1 MKCQVWLLWRNKSH
15 SVALCTEKYYNGMK
29 RGELKGAD
37 GKSMDENRQKKLPIG
52 IESFEEIRAEG
63 FCYIDNTGLIMELLD
78 NWGKVNLFTRPR
90 RFGKSLNMSM
100 LKTFFEI
107 GCKKELF
114 DGLKIRKET
123 EVCEKYMGQFPVISV
138 SLKGVNGSDYST
150 ARSMLCSIVGAEAMR
165 FQFLLESSRLTDRE
179 KKQYEQLIMV
189 DETNQESFRM
199 PDSVL
204 MGSLKTL
211 SRLLQKH
218 YEKKVLLLID
228 EYDVPLAKAN
238 EKGYYEQMLSLV
250 RNVFE
255 QALKTNESLY
265 FAVMTGCLRV
275 AKESIFTGLN
285 NPKILSITSVKFDEY
300 FGFTD
305 AEVRRLLE
313 YYGLPDS
320 YDTMKNWYDGYR
332 FGNVDVYCPWDVVN
346 YVDDLKE
353 DPAAEPQDY
362 WSNTSGNDVVR
373 HFIERVDKGLTKREI
388 EKLIAGEAVEKEIRQ
403 ELTYNSLYDSAE
415 NLWSTL
421 FATGYLTQRGRQ
433 GGDIFRLAIPNME
446 IRKIFTGQ
454 IMELFKET
462 AKNDGESLKAFGEA
476 LKGGQGREVERLF
489 TAYLQ
494 KTISVRDTF
503 VKRETKEN
511 FYHGILLGILGY
523 KEGWY
528 VSSNKEAGNGYSDI
542 QIEIEDEKIGIVIEV
557 KYAHEEDK
565 DGVCRKALE
574 QIERLGYAKRL
585 YEDGMKTVLKYGI
598 ACYRKECR
606 VMAAMP

>member
-63 FCYIDNTGLIMELLD
+63 FCYIDKTVLIMELLD
-78 NWGKVNLFTRPR
+78 NWGKVNLFTRP
-90 RFGKSLNMSM
+90 
-100 LKTFFEI
+100 
-107 GCKKELF
+107 
-114 DGLKIRKET
+114 
-123 EVCEKYMGQFPVISV
+123 
-138 SLKGVNGSDYST
+138 
-150 ARSMLCSIVGAEAMR
+150 MLCSIVGAEAMR

-218 YEKKVLLLID
+218 YGKKVLLLID

-238 EKGYYEQMLSLV
+238 EKGYYEQMVSLV

-255 QALKTNESLY
+255 QALKKNESLY
-265 FAVMTGCLRV
+265 FAVMTGCL
-275 AKESIFTGLN
+275 
-285 NPKILSITSVKFDEY
+285 
-300 FGFTD
+300 
-305 AEVRRLLE
+305 
-313 YYGLPDS
+313 
-320 YDTMKNWYDGYR
+320 
-332 FGNVDVYCPWDVVN
+332 
-346 YVDDLKE
+346 
-353 DPAAEPQDY
+353 
-362 WSNTSGNDVVR
+362 
-373 HFIERVDKGLTKREI
+373 RVDKGLTKREI

-433 GGDIFRLAIPNME
+433 GG
-446 IRKIFTGQ
+446 
-454 IMELFKET
+454 
-462 AKNDGESLKAFGEA
+462 
-476 LKGGQGREVERLF
+476 EVERLF

-511 FYHGILLGILGY
+511 FYHGILLGILGC

-528 VSSNKEAGNGYSDI
+528 VSSDKEAGNGYSDI

>member
-15 SVALCTEKYYNGMK
+15 FVALCTEKYYNGMK

-63 FCYIDNTGLIMELLD
+63 FCYIDKTGLIMELLD
-78 NWGKVNLFTRPR
+78 NWGKVNLFTRP
-90 RFGKSLNMSM
+90 
-100 LKTFFEI
+100 
-107 GCKKELF
+107 
-114 DGLKIRKET
+114 
-123 EVCEKYMGQFPVISV
+123 
-138 SLKGVNGSDYST
+138 
-150 ARSMLCSIVGAEAMR
+150 MLCSIVGAEAMR

-218 YEKKVLLLID
+218 YGKKVLLLID
-228 EYDVPLAKAN
+228 EYDMPLVKAN
-238 EKGYYEQMLSLV
+238 EKGYYEQMVSLV

-255 QALKTNESLY
+255 QALKKNESLY

-275 AKESIFTGLN
+275 DKESIFTGLN

-313 YYGLPDS
+313 YYGLSDA

-433 GGDIFRLAIPNME
+433 GG
-446 IRKIFTGQ
+446 
-454 IMELFKET
+454 
-462 AKNDGESLKAFGEA
+462 
-476 LKGGQGREVERLF
+476 EVERLF

-511 FYHGILLGILGY
+511 FYHGILLGILGC

-528 VSSNKEAGNGYSDI
+528 VSSDKEAGNGYSDI

>member
-15 SVALCTEKYYNGMK
+15 FVALCTEKYYHGMK

-63 FCYIDNTGLIMELLD
+63 FCYIDKTVLIMELLD
-78 NWGKVNLFTRPR
+78 NWGKVNLFTRP
-90 RFGKSLNMSM
+90 
-100 LKTFFEI
+100 
-107 GCKKELF
+107 
-114 DGLKIRKET
+114 
-123 EVCEKYMGQFPVISV
+123 
-138 SLKGVNGSDYST
+138 
-150 ARSMLCSIVGAEAMR
+150 MLCSIVGAEAMR

-218 YEKKVLLLID
+218 YGKKVLLLIG

-238 EKGYYEQMLSLV
+238 EKGYYEQMVSLV

-255 QALKTNESLY
+255 QALKKNESLY
-265 FAVMTGCLRV
+265 FAVMAGCL
-275 AKESIFTGLN
+275 
-285 NPKILSITSVKFDEY
+285 
-300 FGFTD
+300 
-305 AEVRRLLE
+305 
-313 YYGLPDS
+313 
-320 YDTMKNWYDGYR
+320 
-332 FGNVDVYCPWDVVN
+332 
-346 YVDDLKE
+346 
-353 DPAAEPQDY
+353 
-362 WSNTSGNDVVR
+362 
-373 HFIERVDKGLTKREI
+373 RVDKGLTKREI

-421 FATGYLTQRGRQ
+421 FATGYLTQRGR
-433 GGDIFRLAIPNME
+433 
-446 IRKIFTGQ
+446 
-454 IMELFKET
+454 
-462 AKNDGESLKAFGEA
+462 
-476 LKGGQGREVERLF
+476 QGREVERLF

>member
-63 FCYIDNTGLIMELLD
+63 FCYIDKTGLIMELLD

-275 AKESIFTGLN
+275 
-285 NPKILSITSVKFDEY
+285 
-300 FGFTD
+300 
-305 AEVRRLLE
+305 
-313 YYGLPDS
+313 
-320 YDTMKNWYDGYR
+320 
-332 FGNVDVYCPWDVVN
+332 
-346 YVDDLKE
+346 
-353 DPAAEPQDY
+353 
-362 WSNTSGNDVVR
+362 
-373 HFIERVDKGLTKREI
+373 DKGLTKREI

-462 AKNDGESLKAFGEA
+462 AKNDGESLNAFGEA

>member
-15 SVALCTEKYYNGMK
+15 FVALCTEKYYHGMK

-63 FCYIDNTGLIMELLD
+63 FCYIDKTGLIMELLD

-150 ARSMLCSIVGAEAMR
+150 ARPMLCSIVGAEAMR

-218 YEKKVLLLID
+218 YGKKVLLLIG

-238 EKGYYEQMLSLV
+238 EKGYYEQMVSLV

-255 QALKTNESLY
+255 QALKKNESLY
-265 FAVMTGCLRV
+265 FAVMTGCL
-275 AKESIFTGLN
+275 
-285 NPKILSITSVKFDEY
+285 
-300 FGFTD
+300 
-305 AEVRRLLE
+305 
-313 YYGLPDS
+313 
-320 YDTMKNWYDGYR
+320 
-332 FGNVDVYCPWDVVN
+332 
-346 YVDDLKE
+346 
-353 DPAAEPQDY
+353 
-362 WSNTSGNDVVR
+362 
-373 HFIERVDKGLTKREI
+373 RVDKGLTKREI

-433 GGDIFRLAIPNME
+433 GG
-446 IRKIFTGQ
+446 KW
-454 IMELFKET
+454 
-462 AKNDGESLKAFGEA
+462 
-476 LKGGQGREVERLF
+476 KGCLPPTCKKQ
-489 TAYLQ
+489 
-494 KTISVRDTF
+494 SVS
-503 VKRETKEN
+503 
-511 FYHGILLGILGY
+511 GIH
-523 KEGWY
+523 
-528 VSSNKEAGNGYSDI
+528 S
-542 QIEIEDEKIGIVIEV
+542 
-557 KYAHEEDK
+557 
-565 DGVCRKALE
+565 
-574 QIERLGYAKRL
+574 
-585 YEDGMKTVLKYGI
+585 
-598 ACYRKECR
+598 
-606 VMAAMP
+606 